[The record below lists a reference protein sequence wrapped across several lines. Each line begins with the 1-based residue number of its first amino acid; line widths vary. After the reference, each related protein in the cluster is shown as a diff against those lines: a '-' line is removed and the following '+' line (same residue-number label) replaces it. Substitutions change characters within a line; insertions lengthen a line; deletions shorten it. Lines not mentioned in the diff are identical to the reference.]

1 MIEPKGFIRR
11 ERKMRLLAQGLVVAT
26 AAAAAFALSQV
37 CMAQGWPEKP
47 IRLIV
52 NFGTGGA
59 PDVVA
64 RLYAPRLSEALG
76 RPVVVENRAGAGGNI
91 GIEAVVRSAADGY
104 TLLSSASSS
113 FVIGPHIY
121 RLAFDPVR
129 DIVPVAA
136 VALNPTYLVVKPG
149 LPVKSVAELLVYGRA
164 NPGKLNFGSPG
175 AGTLP
180 HVAAEMM
187 LNIGNVRAVHVP
199 FKGSGAAL
207 AALLG
212 DQVDFVFDPG
222 VAIPQVKAGKVRLLA
237 VGTGFRS
244 VGFPE
249 TPTMREAGV
258 DMTAVSIVG
267 LFAPAG
273 TPGEI
278 VARLNRELARIM
290 QTPDV
295 RAALTAMAAEP
306 ISVSPSEFA
315 TLLSRD
321 RERFGVIVREANIRA
336 E

>member
-1 MIEPKGFIRR
+1 MRR
-11 ERKMRLLAQGLVVAT
+11 SARFLIAACLLA
-26 AAAAAFALSQV
+26 AAPQAFAQ
-37 CMAQGWPEKP
+37 AWPDKP

-59 PDVVA
+59 PDLVA

-76 RPVVVENRAGAGGNI
+76 QPVVVENRAGAGGNI
-91 GIEAVVRSAADGY
+91 GVEAVVRSAHDGY

-121 RLAFDPVR
+121 TKLAFDPVK

-136 VALNPTYLVVKPG
+136 AALTPMYLVVRPG
-149 LPVKSVAELLVYGRA
+149 LPVATVAELVAHARA
-164 NPGKLNFGSPG
+164 NPGKLNYGSAG

-180 HVAAEMM
+180 HAAAEM
-187 LNIGNVRAVHVP
+187 LLRTAGIRATHVP
-199 FKGSGAAL
+199 YKGSGAAL

-237 VGTGFRS
+237 VGSAARSPGFQD
-244 VGFPE
+244 
-249 TPTMREAGV
+249 TPTLREAGA
-258 DMTAVSIVG
+258 DMTAVSVVG

-273 TPGEI
+273 TPAEI

-290 QTPDV
+290 QAPES
-295 RAALTAMAAEP
+295 RAALSAMAAEG
-306 ISVSPSEFA
+306 ITASPQEFA
-315 TLLSRD
+315 AQLTRD
-321 RERFGVIVREANIRA
+321 RERFGVIVREAGIRA

>member
-1 MIEPKGFIRR
+1 MRR
-11 ERKMRLLAQGLVVAT
+11 SARFLIAACLLA
-26 AAAAAFALSQV
+26 AAPQAFAQ
-37 CMAQGWPEKP
+37 AWPDKP

-59 PDVVA
+59 PDMVA

-76 RPVVVENRAGAGGNI
+76 QPVVVENRAGAGGNI
-91 GIEAVVRSAADGY
+91 GVEAVARSAADGY

-121 RLAFDPVR
+121 TKLAFDPVK

-136 VALNPTYLVVKPG
+136 AALTPMYLVVRPG
-149 LPVKSVAELLVYGRA
+149 LPAATVAELVAHARA
-164 NPGKLNFGSPG
+164 NPGKLNYGSAG

-180 HVAAEMM
+180 HAAAEM
-187 LNIGNVRAVHVP
+187 LLRTAGIRATHVP
-199 FKGSGAAL
+199 YKGSGAAL

-237 VGTGFRS
+237 VGSAARSPGFQD
-244 VGFPE
+244 
-249 TPTMREAGV
+249 TPTLREAGA
-258 DMTAVSIVG
+258 DMTAVSVVG

-273 TPGEI
+273 TPAEI

-290 QTPDV
+290 QAPES
-295 RAALTAMAAEP
+295 RAALSAMAAEG
-306 ISVSPSEFA
+306 ITASPQEFA
-315 TLLSRD
+315 AQLARD

>member
-1 MIEPKGFIRR
+1 MRR
-11 ERKMRLLAQGLVVAT
+11 PARFLIAACLLA
-26 AAAAAFALSQV
+26 AAPQAF
-37 CMAQGWPEKP
+37 AQGWPDKP

-59 PDVVA
+59 PDMVA

-76 RPVVVENRAGAGGNI
+76 QPVVVENRAGAGGNI
-91 GIEAVVRSAADGY
+91 GVEAVARSAADGY

-121 RLAFDPVR
+121 TKLAFDPVK

-136 VALNPTYLVVKPG
+136 AALTPMYLVVRPG
-149 LPVKSVAELLVYGRA
+149 LPAATVAELVAHARA
-164 NPGKLNFGSPG
+164 NPGKLNYGSAG

-180 HVAAEMM
+180 HAAAEM
-187 LNIGNVRAVHVP
+187 LLRTAGIRATHVP
-199 FKGSGAAL
+199 YKGSGAAL

-237 VGTGFRS
+237 VGSAARSPGFQD
-244 VGFPE
+244 
-249 TPTMREAGV
+249 TPTLREAGA
-258 DMTAVSIVG
+258 DMTAVSVVG

-273 TPGEI
+273 TPAEI

-290 QTPDV
+290 QAPES
-295 RAALTAMAAEP
+295 RAALSAMAAEG
-306 ISVSPSEFA
+306 ITASPQEFA
-315 TLLSRD
+315 AQLARD
-321 RERFGVIVREANIRA
+321 RERFGVIVREAGIRA

>member
-1 MIEPKGFIRR
+1 MRR
-11 ERKMRLLAQGLVVAT
+11 PARFLIAACLLA
-26 AAAAAFALSQV
+26 AAPQAFAQ
-37 CMAQGWPEKP
+37 AWPDKP

-59 PDVVA
+59 PDLIA

-76 RPVVVENRAGAGGNI
+76 QPVVVENRAGAGGNI
-91 GIEAVVRSAADGY
+91 GVEAVVRSAPDGY

-121 RLAFDPVR
+121 TKLAFDPVK

-136 VALNPTYLVVKPG
+136 AALTPMYLVVRPG
-149 LPVKSVAELLVYGRA
+149 LPAATVAELVAHARA
-164 NPGKLNFGSPG
+164 NPGKLNYGSAG

-180 HVAAEMM
+180 HAAAEM
-187 LNIGNVRAVHVP
+187 LLRTAGIRATHVP
-199 FKGSGAAL
+199 YKGSGAAI

-222 VAIPQVKAGKVRLLA
+222 VAIPQVKAGKARLLA
-237 VGTGFRS
+237 VGSAARS
-244 VGFPE
+244 PGFPD
-249 TPTMREAGV
+249 TPTLREAGA
-258 DMTAVSIVG
+258 DMTAVSVVG

-273 TPGEI
+273 TPAEI

-290 QTPDV
+290 QAPES
-295 RAALTAMAAEP
+295 RAALSAMAAEG
-306 ISVSPSEFA
+306 ITASPQEFA
-315 TLLSRD
+315 AQLTRD
-321 RERFGVIVREANIRA
+321 RERFGVIVREAGIRA

>member
-1 MIEPKGFIRR
+1 MRR
-11 ERKMRLLAQGLVVAT
+11 PARFLIAACLLA
-26 AAAAAFALSQV
+26 AAPQAF
-37 CMAQGWPEKP
+37 AQGWPDKP

-59 PDVVA
+59 PDLVA

-76 RPVVVENRAGAGGNI
+76 QPVVVENRAGAGGNI
-91 GIEAVVRSAADGY
+91 GVEAVARSAADGY

-121 RLAFDPVR
+121 TKLAFDPVK

-136 VALNPTYLVVKPG
+136 AALTPMYLVVRPG
-149 LPVKSVAELLVYGRA
+149 LPAATVAELVAHARA
-164 NPGKLNFGSPG
+164 NPGKLNYGSAG

-180 HVAAEMM
+180 HAAAEM
-187 LNIGNVRAVHVP
+187 LLRTAGIRATHVP
-199 FKGSGAAL
+199 YKGSGAAL

-237 VGTGFRS
+237 VGSAARSPGFQD
-244 VGFPE
+244 
-249 TPTMREAGV
+249 TPTLREAGA
-258 DMTAVSIVG
+258 DMTAVSVVG

-273 TPGEI
+273 TPAEI

-290 QTPDV
+290 QAPES
-295 RAALTAMAAEP
+295 RAALSAMAAEG
-306 ISVSPSEFA
+306 ITASPQEFA
-315 TLLSRD
+315 AQLARD

>member
-1 MIEPKGFIRR
+1 MRR
-11 ERKMRLLAQGLVVAT
+11 SARFLIAACLLA
-26 AAAAAFALSQV
+26 AAPQAFAQ
-37 CMAQGWPEKP
+37 AWPDKP

-59 PDVVA
+59 PDLVA

-76 RPVVVENRAGAGGNI
+76 QPVVVENRAGAGGNI
-91 GIEAVVRSAADGY
+91 GVEAVARSAADGY

-121 RLAFDPVR
+121 TKLAFDPVK

-136 VALNPTYLVVKPG
+136 AALTPMYLVVRPG
-149 LPVKSVAELLVYGRA
+149 LPAATVAELVAHARA
-164 NPGKLNFGSPG
+164 NPGKLNYGSAG

-180 HVAAEMM
+180 HAAAEM
-187 LNIGNVRAVHVP
+187 LLRTAGIRATHVP
-199 FKGSGAAL
+199 YKGSGAAL

-237 VGTGFRS
+237 VGSAARSPGFQD
-244 VGFPE
+244 
-249 TPTMREAGV
+249 TPTLREAGA
-258 DMTAVSIVG
+258 DMTAVSVVG

-273 TPGEI
+273 TPAEI

-290 QTPDV
+290 QAPES
-295 RAALTAMAAEP
+295 RAALSAMAAEG
-306 ISVSPSEFA
+306 ITASPQEFA
-315 TLLSRD
+315 AQLARD

>member
-1 MIEPKGFIRR
+1 MRR
-11 ERKMRLLAQGLVVAT
+11 SARFLIAACLLA
-26 AAAAAFALSQV
+26 AAPQAFAQ
-37 CMAQGWPEKP
+37 AWPDKP

-59 PDVVA
+59 PDMVA

-76 RPVVVENRAGAGGNI
+76 QPVVVENRAGAGGNI
-91 GIEAVVRSAADGY
+91 GVEAVARSAADGY

-121 RLAFDPVR
+121 TKLAFDPVK

-136 VALNPTYLVVKPG
+136 AALTPMYLVVRPG
-149 LPVKSVAELLVYGRA
+149 LPAATVAELVAHARA
-164 NPGKLNFGSPG
+164 NPGKLNYGSAG

-180 HVAAEMM
+180 HAAAEM
-187 LNIGNVRAVHVP
+187 LLRTAGIRATHVP
-199 FKGSGAAL
+199 YKGSGAAL

-237 VGTGFRS
+237 VGSAARSPGFQD
-244 VGFPE
+244 
-249 TPTMREAGV
+249 TPTLREAGA
-258 DMTAVSIVG
+258 DMTAVSVVG

-273 TPGEI
+273 TPAEI

-290 QTPDV
+290 QAPES
-295 RAALTAMAAEP
+295 RAALSAMAAEG
-306 ISVSPSEFA
+306 ITASPQEFA
-315 TLLSRD
+315 AQLTRD
-321 RERFGVIVREANIRA
+321 RERFGVIVREAGIRA

>member
-1 MIEPKGFIRR
+1 MRR
-11 ERKMRLLAQGLVVAT
+11 PARFLIAACLLA
-26 AAAAAFALSQV
+26 AAPQAF
-37 CMAQGWPEKP
+37 AQGWPDKP

-59 PDVVA
+59 PDLVA

-76 RPVVVENRAGAGGNI
+76 QPVVVENRAGAGGNI
-91 GIEAVVRSAADGY
+91 GVEAVARSAADGY

-121 RLAFDPVR
+121 TKLAFDPVK

-136 VALNPTYLVVKPG
+136 AALTPMYLVVRPG
-149 LPVKSVAELLVYGRA
+149 LPAATVAELVAHARA
-164 NPGKLNFGSPG
+164 NPGKLNYGSAG

-180 HVAAEMM
+180 HAAAE
-187 LNIGNVRAVHVP
+187 LLLRTAGIRATHVP
-199 FKGSGAAL
+199 YKGSGAAL

-237 VGTGFRS
+237 VGSAARSPGFQD
-244 VGFPE
+244 
-249 TPTMREAGV
+249 TPTLREAGA
-258 DMTAVSIVG
+258 DMTAVSVVG

-273 TPGEI
+273 TPAEI

-290 QTPDV
+290 QAPES
-295 RAALTAMAAEP
+295 RAALSAMAAEG
-306 ISVSPSEFA
+306 ITASPQEFA
-315 TLLSRD
+315 AQLTRD
-321 RERFGVIVREANIRA
+321 RERFGVIVREAGIRA

>member
-1 MIEPKGFIRR
+1 MRR
-11 ERKMRLLAQGLVVAT
+11 SARFLIAACLLA
-26 AAAAAFALSQV
+26 AAPQAF
-37 CMAQGWPEKP
+37 AQGWPDKP

-59 PDVVA
+59 PDLVA

-76 RPVVVENRAGAGGNI
+76 QPVVVENRAGAGGNI
-91 GIEAVVRSAADGY
+91 GVEAVARSAADGY

-121 RLAFDPVR
+121 TKLAFDPVK

-136 VALNPTYLVVKPG
+136 AALTPMYLVVRPG
-149 LPVKSVAELLVYGRA
+149 LPAATVAELVAHARA
-164 NPGKLNFGSPG
+164 NPGKLNYGSAG

-180 HVAAEMM
+180 HAAAEM
-187 LNIGNVRAVHVP
+187 LLRTAGIRATHVP
-199 FKGSGAAL
+199 YKGSGAAL

-237 VGTGFRS
+237 VGSAARSPGFQD
-244 VGFPE
+244 
-249 TPTMREAGV
+249 TPTLREAGA
-258 DMTAVSIVG
+258 DMTAVSVVG

-273 TPGEI
+273 TPAEI

-290 QTPDV
+290 QAPES
-295 RAALTAMAAEP
+295 RAALSAMAAEG
-306 ISVSPSEFA
+306 ITASPQEFA
-315 TLLSRD
+315 AQLTRD
-321 RERFGVIVREANIRA
+321 RERFGVIVREAGIRA

>member
-1 MIEPKGFIRR
+1 MRR
-11 ERKMRLLAQGLVVAT
+11 SARFLIAACLLA
-26 AAAAAFALSQV
+26 AAPQAF
-37 CMAQGWPEKP
+37 AQGWPDKP

-59 PDVVA
+59 PDLVA

-76 RPVVVENRAGAGGNI
+76 QPVVVENRAGAGGNI
-91 GIEAVVRSAADGY
+91 GVEAVARSAADGY

-121 RLAFDPVR
+121 TKLAFDPVK

-136 VALNPTYLVVKPG
+136 AALTPMYLVVRPG
-149 LPVKSVAELLVYGRA
+149 LPAATVAELVAHARA
-164 NPGKLNFGSPG
+164 NPGKLNYGSAG

-180 HVAAEMM
+180 HAAAEM
-187 LNIGNVRAVHVP
+187 LLRTAGIRATHVP
-199 FKGSGAAL
+199 YKGSGAAL

-237 VGTGFRS
+237 VGSAARSPGFQD
-244 VGFPE
+244 
-249 TPTMREAGV
+249 TPTLREAGA
-258 DMTAVSIVG
+258 DMTAVSVVG

-273 TPGEI
+273 TPAEI

-290 QTPDV
+290 QAPES
-295 RAALTAMAAEP
+295 RAALSAMAAEG
-306 ISVSPSEFA
+306 ITASPQEFA
-315 TLLSRD
+315 AQLARD

>member
-1 MIEPKGFIRR
+1 MRR
-11 ERKMRLLAQGLVVAT
+11 PARFLIAACLF
-26 AAAAAFALSQV
+26 AAAPQAFAQ
-37 CMAQGWPEKP
+37 AWPDKP

-59 PDVVA
+59 PDLVA

-76 RPVVVENRAGAGGNI
+76 QPVVVENRAGAGGNI
-91 GIEAVVRSAADGY
+91 GVEAVVRSAPDGY

-121 RLAFDPVR
+121 TKLAFDPVK

-136 VALNPTYLVVKPG
+136 AALTPMYLVVRPG
-149 LPVKSVAELLVYGRA
+149 LPAATVAELVAHARA
-164 NPGKLNFGSPG
+164 NPGKLNYGSAG

-180 HVAAEMM
+180 HAAAEM
-187 LNIGNVRAVHVP
+187 LLRTAGIRATHVP
-199 FKGSGAAL
+199 YKGSGAAI

-222 VAIPQVKAGKVRLLA
+222 VAIPQVKAGKARLLA
-237 VGTGFRS
+237 VGSAARS
-244 VGFPE
+244 PGFPD
-249 TPTMREAGV
+249 TPTLREAGA
-258 DMTAVSIVG
+258 DMTAVSVVG

-273 TPGEI
+273 TPAEI

-290 QTPDV
+290 QAPES
-295 RAALTAMAAEP
+295 RAALSAMAAEG
-306 ISVSPSEFA
+306 ITASPQEFA
-315 TLLSRD
+315 AQLTRD
-321 RERFGVIVREANIRA
+321 RERFGVIVREAGIRA

>member
-1 MIEPKGFIRR
+1 MRR
-11 ERKMRLLAQGLVVAT
+11 SARFLIAACLLA
-26 AAAAAFALSQV
+26 AAPQAF
-37 CMAQGWPEKP
+37 AQGWPDKP

-59 PDVVA
+59 PDMVA

-76 RPVVVENRAGAGGNI
+76 QPVVVENRAGAGGNI
-91 GIEAVVRSAADGY
+91 GVEAVARSAADGY

-121 RLAFDPVR
+121 TKLAFDPVK

-136 VALNPTYLVVKPG
+136 AALTPMYLVVRPG
-149 LPVKSVAELLVYGRA
+149 LPAATVAELVAHARA
-164 NPGKLNFGSPG
+164 NPGKLNYGSAG

-180 HVAAEMM
+180 HAAAEM
-187 LNIGNVRAVHVP
+187 LLRTAGIRATHVP
-199 FKGSGAAL
+199 YKGSGAAL

-237 VGTGFRS
+237 VGSAARSPGFQD
-244 VGFPE
+244 
-249 TPTMREAGV
+249 TPTLREAGA
-258 DMTAVSIVG
+258 DMTAVSVVG

-273 TPGEI
+273 TPAEI

-290 QTPDV
+290 QAPES
-295 RAALTAMAAEP
+295 RAALSAMAAEG
-306 ISVSPSEFA
+306 ITASPQEFA
-315 TLLSRD
+315 AQLARD

>member
-1 MIEPKGFIRR
+1 MRR
-11 ERKMRLLAQGLVVAT
+11 PARFLIAACLLA
-26 AAAAAFALSQV
+26 AAPQAS
-37 CMAQGWPEKP
+37 AQAWPDKP

-59 PDVVA
+59 PDLVA

-76 RPVVVENRAGAGGNI
+76 QPVVVENRAGAGGNI
-91 GIEAVVRSAADGY
+91 GVEAVARSAADGY

-121 RLAFDPVR
+121 TKLAFDPVK

-136 VALNPTYLVVKPG
+136 AALTPMYLVVRPG
-149 LPVKSVAELLVYGRA
+149 LPAATVAELVAHARA
-164 NPGKLNFGSPG
+164 NPGKLNYGSAG

-180 HVAAEMM
+180 HAAAEM
-187 LNIGNVRAVHVP
+187 LLRTAGIRATHVP
-199 FKGSGAAL
+199 YKGSGAAL

-222 VAIPQVKAGKVRLLA
+222 VAIPQVKAGKARLLA
-237 VGTGFRS
+237 VGSAARS
-244 VGFPE
+244 PGFPD
-249 TPTMREAGV
+249 TPTLREAGA
-258 DMTAVSIVG
+258 DMTAVSVVG

-273 TPGEI
+273 TPAEI

-290 QTPDV
+290 QAPES
-295 RAALTAMAAEP
+295 RAALSAMAAEG
-306 ISVSPSEFA
+306 ITASPQEFA
-315 TLLSRD
+315 AQLTRD
-321 RERFGVIVREANIRA
+321 RERFGVIVREAGIRA

>member
-1 MIEPKGFIRR
+1 MRR
-11 ERKMRLLAQGLVVAT
+11 SARFLIAACLLA
-26 AAAAAFALSQV
+26 AAPQAF
-37 CMAQGWPEKP
+37 AQGWPDKP

-59 PDVVA
+59 PDLVA

-76 RPVVVENRAGAGGNI
+76 QPVVVENRAGAGGNI
-91 GIEAVVRSAADGY
+91 GVETVARSAADGY

-121 RLAFDPVR
+121 TKLAFDPVK

-136 VALNPTYLVVKPG
+136 AALTPMYLVVRPG
-149 LPVKSVAELLVYGRA
+149 LPAATVAELVAHARA
-164 NPGKLNFGSPG
+164 NPGKLNYGSAG

-180 HVAAEMM
+180 HAAAEM
-187 LNIGNVRAVHVP
+187 LLRTAGIRATHVP
-199 FKGSGAAL
+199 YKGSGAAL

-237 VGTGFRS
+237 VGSAARSPGFQD
-244 VGFPE
+244 
-249 TPTMREAGV
+249 TPTLREAGA
-258 DMTAVSIVG
+258 DMTAVSVVG

-273 TPGEI
+273 TPAEI

-290 QTPDV
+290 QSPES
-295 RAALTAMAAEP
+295 RAALSAMAAEG
-306 ISVSPSEFA
+306 ITASPQEFA
-315 TLLSRD
+315 AQLARD
-321 RERFGVIVREANIRA
+321 RERFGVIVREAGIRA

>member
-1 MIEPKGFIRR
+1 
-11 ERKMRLLAQGLVVAT
+11 MRLLTRAL
-26 AAAAAFALSQV
+26 AAAVALTLSPF
-37 CMAQGWPEKP
+37 CIAQEWPAKP
-47 IRLIV
+47 VRLIV

-76 RPVVVENRAGAGGNI
+76 QPVVVENRAGAGGNI
-91 GIEAVVRSAADGY
+91 GIEAVVRSPADGY

-121 RLAFDPVR
+121 KLGFDSVK
-129 DIVPVAA
+129 DIVPVAP
-136 VALNPTYLVVKPG
+136 VALTPMYLVVRPA
-149 LPVKSVAELLVYGRA
+149 LPVRNVADLVAYIRA
-164 NPGKLNFGSPG
+164 NPGKLNYGSAG

-180 HVAAEMM
+180 HAASEMM
-187 LNIGNVRAVHVP
+187 LRIANIRAVHVP

-222 VAIPQVKAGKVRLLA
+222 VAIPQVKAGKARLLA
-237 VGTGFRS
+237 VGSTYRS
-244 VGFPE
+244 PSFPD
-249 TPTMREAGV
+249 TPTMTEAGV
-258 DMTAVSIVG
+258 DMTAVSVVG

-273 TPGEI
+273 TPPAV
-278 VARLNRELARIM
+278 VARLNAEVSRIM
-290 QTPDV
+290 QTPQV
-295 RAALTAMAAEP
+295 RTALAAMAAEN
-306 ISVSPSEFA
+306 ITA
-315 TLLSRD
+315 TPAGFSSLLARD

>member
-1 MIEPKGFIRR
+1 MRR
-11 ERKMRLLAQGLVVAT
+11 PARFLIAACLF
-26 AAAAAFALSQV
+26 AAAPQAS
-37 CMAQGWPEKP
+37 AQGWPDKP

-59 PDVVA
+59 PDLVA

-76 RPVVVENRAGAGGNI
+76 QPVVVENRAGAGGNI
-91 GIEAVVRSAADGY
+91 GVEAVARSAADGY

-121 RLAFDPVR
+121 TKLAFDPVK

-136 VALNPTYLVVKPG
+136 AALTPMYLVVRPG
-149 LPVKSVAELLVYGRA
+149 LPAATVAELVAHARA
-164 NPGKLNFGSPG
+164 NPGKLNYGSAG

-180 HVAAEMM
+180 HAAAEM
-187 LNIGNVRAVHVP
+187 LLRTAGIRATHVP
-199 FKGSGAAL
+199 YKGSGAAL

-222 VAIPQVKAGKVRLLA
+222 VAIPQVKAGKARLLA
-237 VGTGFRS
+237 VGSAARS
-244 VGFPE
+244 PGFPD
-249 TPTMREAGV
+249 TPTLREAGA
-258 DMTAVSIVG
+258 DMTAVSVVG

-273 TPGEI
+273 TPAEI

-290 QTPDV
+290 QAPES
-295 RAALTAMAAEP
+295 RAALSAMAAEG
-306 ISVSPSEFA
+306 ITASPQEFA
-315 TLLSRD
+315 AQLTRD
-321 RERFGVIVREANIRA
+321 RERFGVIVREAGIRA

>member
-1 MIEPKGFIRR
+1 MRR
-11 ERKMRLLAQGLVVAT
+11 SARFLIAACLLA
-26 AAAAAFALSQV
+26 AAPQAF
-37 CMAQGWPEKP
+37 AQGWPDKP

-59 PDVVA
+59 PDLVA

-76 RPVVVENRAGAGGNI
+76 QPVVVENRAGAGGNI
-91 GIEAVVRSAADGY
+91 GVEAVVRSAQDGY

-121 RLAFDPVR
+121 TKLAFDPVK

-136 VALNPTYLVVKPG
+136 AALTPMYLVVRPG
-149 LPVKSVAELLVYGRA
+149 LPAATVAELVAHARA
-164 NPGKLNFGSPG
+164 NPGKLNYGSAG

-180 HVAAEMM
+180 HAAAEM
-187 LNIGNVRAVHVP
+187 LLRTAGIRATHVP
-199 FKGSGAAL
+199 YKGSGAAL

-237 VGTGFRS
+237 VGSAARSPGFQD
-244 VGFPE
+244 
-249 TPTMREAGV
+249 TPTLREAGA
-258 DMTAVSIVG
+258 DMTAVSVVG

-273 TPGEI
+273 TPAEI

-290 QTPDV
+290 QSPES
-295 RAALTAMAAEP
+295 RAALSAMAAEG
-306 ISVSPSEFA
+306 ITASPQEFA
-315 TLLSRD
+315 AQLARD
-321 RERFGVIVREANIRA
+321 RERFGVIVREAGIRA

>member
-1 MIEPKGFIRR
+1 MRR
-11 ERKMRLLAQGLVVAT
+11 PARFLIAACLLA
-26 AAAAAFALSQV
+26 AAPQAFAQ
-37 CMAQGWPEKP
+37 AWPDKP

-59 PDVVA
+59 PDLVA

-76 RPVVVENRAGAGGNI
+76 QPVVVENRAGAGGNI
-91 GIEAVVRSAADGY
+91 GVEAVVRSAHDGY

-121 RLAFDPVR
+121 TKLAFDPVK

-136 VALNPTYLVVKPG
+136 AALTPMYLVVRPG
-149 LPVKSVAELLVYGRA
+149 LPVATVAELVAHARA
-164 NPGKLNFGSPG
+164 NPGKLNYGSAG

-180 HVAAEMM
+180 HAAAEM
-187 LNIGNVRAVHVP
+187 LLRTAGIRATHVP
-199 FKGSGAAL
+199 YKGSGAAL

-222 VAIPQVKAGKVRLLA
+222 VAIPQVKAGKARLLA
-237 VGTGFRS
+237 VGSAARS
-244 VGFPE
+244 PGFPD
-249 TPTMREAGV
+249 TPTLREAGA
-258 DMTAVSIVG
+258 DMTAVSVVG

-273 TPGEI
+273 TPAEI

-290 QTPDV
+290 QAPESRV
-295 RAALTAMAAEP
+295 ALSAMAAEG
-306 ISVSPSEFA
+306 ITASPQEFA
-315 TLLSRD
+315 AQLTRD
-321 RERFGVIVREANIRA
+321 RERFGVIVREAGIRA

>member
-1 MIEPKGFIRR
+1 MRR
-11 ERKMRLLAQGLVVAT
+11 SARFLIAACLLA
-26 AAAAAFALSQV
+26 AAPQAFAQ
-37 CMAQGWPEKP
+37 AWPDKP

-59 PDVVA
+59 PDLVA

-76 RPVVVENRAGAGGNI
+76 QPVVVENRAGAGGNI
-91 GIEAVVRSAADGY
+91 GVEAVARSAADGY

-121 RLAFDPVR
+121 TKLAFDPVK

-136 VALNPTYLVVKPG
+136 AALTPMYLVVRPG
-149 LPVKSVAELLVYGRA
+149 LPAATVAELVAHARA
-164 NPGKLNFGSPG
+164 NPGKLNYGSAG

-180 HVAAEMM
+180 HAAAEM
-187 LNIGNVRAVHVP
+187 LLRTAGIRATHVP
-199 FKGSGAAL
+199 YKGSGAAL

-237 VGTGFRS
+237 VGSAARSPGFQD
-244 VGFPE
+244 
-249 TPTMREAGV
+249 TPTLREAGA
-258 DMTAVSIVG
+258 DMTAVSVVG

-273 TPGEI
+273 TPAEI

-290 QTPDV
+290 QAPES
-295 RAALTAMAAEP
+295 RAALSAMAAEG
-306 ISVSPSEFA
+306 ITASPQEFA
-315 TLLSRD
+315 AQLTRD
-321 RERFGVIVREANIRA
+321 RERFGVIVREAGIRA

>member
-1 MIEPKGFIRR
+1 MRR
-11 ERKMRLLAQGLVVAT
+11 PARFLIAACLLA
-26 AAAAAFALSQV
+26 AAQQAFAQ
-37 CMAQGWPEKP
+37 AWPDKP

-76 RPVVVENRAGAGGNI
+76 QPVVVENRAGAGGNI
-91 GIEAVVRSAADGY
+91 GVEAVVRSAHDGY

-121 RLAFDPVR
+121 TKLAFDPVK

-136 VALNPTYLVVKPG
+136 AALTPMYLVVRPG
-149 LPVKSVAELLVYGRA
+149 LPATTVAELVAHARA
-164 NPGKLNFGSPG
+164 NPGKLNYGSAG

-180 HVAAEMM
+180 HAAAEM
-187 LNIGNVRAVHVP
+187 LLRTAGIRATHVP
-199 FKGSGAAL
+199 YKGSGAAL

-222 VAIPQVKAGKVRLLA
+222 VAIPQVKAGKARLLA
-237 VGTGFRS
+237 VGSAARS
-244 VGFPE
+244 PGFPD
-249 TPTMREAGV
+249 TPTLREAGA
-258 DMTAVSIVG
+258 DMTAVSVVG

-273 TPGEI
+273 TPAEI

-290 QTPDV
+290 QAPES
-295 RAALTAMAAEP
+295 RAALAAMAAEG
-306 ISVSPSEFA
+306 ITASPQEFA
-315 TLLSRD
+315 AQLTRD
-321 RERFGVIVREANIRA
+321 RERFGVIVREAGIRA

>member
-1 MIEPKGFIRR
+1 MRR
-11 ERKMRLLAQGLVVAT
+11 SARFLIAACLLA
-26 AAAAAFALSQV
+26 AAPQAFAQ
-37 CMAQGWPEKP
+37 AWPDKP

-59 PDVVA
+59 PDLVA

-76 RPVVVENRAGAGGNI
+76 QPVVVENRAGAGGNI
-91 GIEAVVRSAADGY
+91 GVEAVVRSAPDGY

-121 RLAFDPVR
+121 TKLAFDPVK

-136 VALNPTYLVVKPG
+136 AALTPMYLVVRPG
-149 LPVKSVAELLVYGRA
+149 LPAATVAELVAHARA
-164 NPGKLNFGSPG
+164 NPGKLNYGSAG

-180 HVAAEMM
+180 HAAAEM
-187 LNIGNVRAVHVP
+187 LLRPAGIRATHVP
-199 FKGSGAAL
+199 YKGSGAAL

-237 VGTGFRS
+237 VGSAARSPGFQD
-244 VGFPE
+244 
-249 TPTMREAGV
+249 TPTLREAGA
-258 DMTAVSIVG
+258 DMTAVSVVG

-273 TPGEI
+273 TPAEI

-290 QTPDV
+290 QAPES
-295 RAALTAMAAEP
+295 RAALSAMAAEG
-306 ISVSPSEFA
+306 ITASPQEFA
-315 TLLSRD
+315 AQLTRD
-321 RERFGVIVREANIRA
+321 RERFGVIVREAGIRA

>member
-1 MIEPKGFIRR
+1 MRR
-11 ERKMRLLAQGLVVAT
+11 PARFLIAACLLA
-26 AAAAAFALSQV
+26 AAPQAFAQ
-37 CMAQGWPEKP
+37 AWPDKP

-59 PDVVA
+59 PDMVA

-76 RPVVVENRAGAGGNI
+76 QPVVVENRAGAGGNI
-91 GIEAVVRSAADGY
+91 GVEAVARSAADGY

-121 RLAFDPVR
+121 TKLAFDPVK

-136 VALNPTYLVVKPG
+136 AALTPMYLVVRPG
-149 LPVKSVAELLVYGRA
+149 LPAATVAELVAHARA
-164 NPGKLNFGSPG
+164 NPGKLNYGSAG

-180 HVAAEMM
+180 HAAAEM
-187 LNIGNVRAVHVP
+187 LLRTAGIRATHVP
-199 FKGSGAAL
+199 YKGSGAAL

-237 VGTGFRS
+237 VGSAARSPGFQD
-244 VGFPE
+244 
-249 TPTMREAGV
+249 TPTLREAGA
-258 DMTAVSIVG
+258 DMTAVSVVG

-273 TPGEI
+273 TPAEI

-290 QTPDV
+290 QAPES
-295 RAALTAMAAEP
+295 RAALSAMAAEG
-306 ISVSPSEFA
+306 ITASPQEFA
-315 TLLSRD
+315 AQLARD
-321 RERFGVIVREANIRA
+321 RERFGVIVREAGIRA